1 MNDNFAT
8 SGNSGPKVR
17 SDCQMTLALKNEG
30 GLIIDLKSKVQTLY
44 GTSII
49 NQCTSILKFYGFKNA
64 SLIVEDS
71 GALPFVL
78 SARLEAVIKKL
89 IRSDLDFL
97 PEFLEGN
104 RYETIRNRLRVTR
117 LYVPGNA
124 PAMMINAGLHSADGI
139 ILDLEDSVAPE
150 KKDEARILVRNA
162 LRQVNFYG
170 AERMV
175 RINQGDYGL
184 ADLEYIIP
192 HNVNL
197 ILIPKCDNREIV
209 LEVDSKISEI
219 KRKNGLTNMIH
230 LMPIIESALGVERSF
245 EIASSSRNIV
255 AMAIGLE
262 DLTADLG
269 VSRTVEGSE
278 SFYARTRLIVAAK
291 AAGIQPIDSVFADVS
306 DMEALGLNVI
316 ASKALG
322 FEGMGCIHPRQVQVV
337 QKGFAPDKDEI
348 ENAKMIISAF
358 REAEKNGLSVATIG
372 SKMIDPPVV
381 IRARRTLLYALRQG
395 LISEESLNDGYPVTK
410 I

>member
-1 MNDNFAT
+1 MNNNIAT
-8 SGNSGPKVR
+8 SGNAGPKVR
-17 SDCQMTLALKNEG
+17 SDCQMTLALQHEG
-30 GLIIDLKSKVQTLY
+30 GLTIELKSKVKTLY

-49 NQCTSILKFYGFKNA
+49 NQCNDILGFFGLKNA
-64 SLIVEDS
+64 RLTVEDS
-71 GALPFVL
+71 GALPFVI

-104 RYETIRNRLRVTR
+104 GYETSSNRFRVTR

-139 ILDLEDSVAPE
+139 ILDLEDSVAPG
-150 KKDEARILVRNA
+150 KKDEARMLVRNA
-162 LRQVNFYG
+162 LRQVNFNG

-175 RINQGDYGL
+175 RINRGDDGL

-197 ILIPKCDNREIV
+197 VLIPKCEGRETV
-209 LEVDSKISEI
+209 VAVDSKISEI
-219 KRKNGLTNMIH
+219 KRKKGLTNMVH

-245 EIASSSRNIV
+245 EIAVSSGNVV
-255 AMAIGLE
+255 AIAIGLE

-269 VSRTVEGSE
+269 VPRTAEGRE
-278 SFYARTRLIVAAK
+278 SFYARTRLIIAAK
-291 AAGIQPIDSVFADVS
+291 AAGIQPIDSVFSDVS
-306 DMEALGLNVI
+306 DMEALRLNVI

-337 QKGFAPDKDEI
+337 RKGFAPDMEEI
-348 ENAKMIISAF
+348 EKAKMIISAF
-358 REAEKNGLSVATIG
+358 HEAEENGLSVTTIG
-372 SKMIDPPVV
+372 ASMVDPPVV
-381 IRARRTLLYALRQG
+381 MRAQRTLLYALRQG
-395 LISEESLNDGYPVTK
+395 LISEESLNGS
-410 I
+410 